1 MSKNTSSC
9 STILIINDFIE
20 EVVEEYDTERDED
33 AGEKKMVKVSKI
45 QKFCSFRLL
54 QTFSTYCDILAG
66 TFKYDLNWL
75 DHLVHNKGIAIK
87 YQTYFV

>member
-1 MSKNTSSC
+1 MQKYKPFLAITLGFYNEKVGQSN
-9 STILIINDFIE
+9 ILTINDFIE

-66 TFKYDLNWL
+66 TFKYDLN
-75 DHLVHNKGIAIK
+75 
-87 YQTYFV
+87 